1 MKLTYQDL
9 LEKMTNMEMLAIP
22 PEKERW
28 EEISQ
33 AMTGIHPMILQ
44 QILTVNGEQTEIV
57 MGISVWK
64 KIVLWHLK
72 WKVPE

>member
-9 LEKMTNMEMLAIP
+9 LEKMTNM
-22 PEKERW
+22 ERW

-44 QILTVNGEQTEIV
+44 QILTANGEQTEIV
-57 MGISVWK
+57 MGIFVWK
-64 KIVLWHLK
+64 RIVLWHLK
-72 WKVPE
+72 WKVPG